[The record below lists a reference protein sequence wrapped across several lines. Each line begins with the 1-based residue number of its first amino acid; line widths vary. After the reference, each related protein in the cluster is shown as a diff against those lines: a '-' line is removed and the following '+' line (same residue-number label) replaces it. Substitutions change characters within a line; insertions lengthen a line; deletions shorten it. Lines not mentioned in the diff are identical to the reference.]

1 MKQFFRFFSLLLLA
15 AMTTASAYAERQKP
29 VITNYPVTSWVT
41 DHGYYIYNVGTD
53 KWLSN
58 GEAWGTQSCVV
69 DFEND
74 ASGKK
79 PFTYQ
84 IKNDVQES
92 TTLPEGTYYFWSADV
107 GKNRGWMARIN
118 TDGTSGSTS
127 TCFSDGNAGHFTALK
142 VNWVITDMGGGV
154 FQITVP
160 VDDPNGMYMEGCALG
175 VDPEH
180 YSKAATPTYAL
191 YWDIPA
197 DKAGCQWMFYDA
209 EAFNA
214 ANEIYSVAAPALKE
228 AIEKADAKGID
239 VTAAQA
245 VYDNDNATL
254 EEINAQIKALNDALI
269 KYATAK
275 DPVDVTEKYITNP
288 SPVLNGDGWTMPKG
302 AADFGEGASN
312 GVAEFW
318 NKSGYS
324 IEQTIHLPAGLY
336 KLTAIALSREGHHG
350 YLSAGDYKVELAHVA
365 NSVVNSRA
373 QAKTWFNEGNGV
385 NELFFPMAA
394 EGDITIALTTD
405 TDNGDHWT
413 VWREFKLDYL
423 GNDLEKSYKDAIR
436 MTVSENWADEFATDV
451 TYTQS
456 YFDAVGEAIASV
468 DDIASVDEA
477 VAELANPAPAAAI
490 QNLRDNV
497 AAWDAFSV
505 WYDNM
510 QTKFYSD
517 PIAEGLQPLGNYVNL
532 YDDATDMEDWLLD
545 VAAVWDAYA
554 KALAPVNEE
563 ITTEMLTTNGT
574 EWFDSL
580 YRATVLKILSQEIL
594 PHTDITKGFLA
605 NPDYFSDG
613 GTFAG
618 WTVATGKNKYGRDN
632 GTPTWFN
639 KDTGKYP
646 TLHRVME
653 RWNGD
658 FNIYQDIVLPKTGA
672 YRVSTWGFY
681 RTSDNQT
688 MGATNS
694 AWAVWNAAEGKNE
707 GANTICAFF
716 YADQLQK
723 AFPNICNRTYTRAEI
738 DAIGADYD
746 DETASVGTSR
756 GDLANVYPYDFLLVE
771 GTDDAADASS
781 LYIPNGVYSADY
793 VFTHNPY
800 QESYKIE
807 FAFVGQENQPLR
819 LGIKAE
825 NVGVPAGDIGWTLFD
840 QLQLIYE
847 GGDAE
852 ILAEPL
858 DAFIDQANGLVV
870 KPMDADAKTALTTAI
885 SDGTTAAAAAD
896 GNAML
901 KAYIDLDKAIAAAN
915 TSIEAYEKLVKAQTT
930 LAEAIAEFSAT
941 ASDDA
946 VSEANGLKA
955 TLDAGIADGTIALEN
970 VQETVDDVATA
981 VAKLQIPD
989 FDKKAYPYDLTF
1001 AIKNPKFT
1009 EDLVDGKVPGWQY
1022 NESEDYAAL
1031 SVANGIAEGYV
1042 GGQVDEASG
1051 ERVASKKGFQI
1062 WQTIETLPDG
1072 RPFPAGVYEIHAQG
1086 VARLCAN
1093 DSNVALGFA
1102 DPDANVRQEALNAHL
1117 DQIAQFY
1124 ANGVQTTIC
1133 NLYELP
1139 ASKDEKDL
1147 LSNNLDISD
1156 WYQISFVDDV
1166 DENTGEPRVYYIANN
1181 RSQLAQRFAHSRYN
1195 DDGEV
1200 DAELTKKSP
1209 WYDNTIKFAVAED
1222 GKITFGW
1229 GTDNA
1234 APDTWA
1240 PMTNFRLFMIA
1251 GTDDPSYEEMLTG
1264 ISIQENNVAGSAV
1277 KAIYSI
1283 DGRQVNGLQR
1293 GINIVKTNG
1302 AVKKV
1307 IVK

>member
-53 KWLSN
+53 KFLSM

-74 ASGKK
+74 ASGNK

-84 IKNDVQES
+84 IKSDTN
-92 TTLPEGTYYFWSADV
+92 LPEGTYAFKSADA
-107 GKNRGWMARIN
+107 KNAGWLFRTN
-118 TDGTSGSTS
+118 SDGTSGNTS
-127 TCFSDGNAGHFTALK
+127 TCFSDGAEAKLTSGT
-142 VNWVITDMGGGV
+142 VSWVITDMGEGI
-154 FQITVP
+154 FQISVP
-160 VDDPNGMYMEGCALG
+160 TTDGMYIEGCALG
-175 VDPEH
+175 VDPDEH
-180 YSKAATPTYAL
+180 YSKVGTPTYAV
-191 YWDIPA
+191 YWDIEA
-197 DKAGCQWMFYDA
+197 TKAGCQWMFYDA
-209 EAFNA
+209 DAYNV

-228 AIEKADAKGID
+228 AIEKAQANSID

-245 VYDNDNATL
+245 VYDNDNATV

-269 KYATAK
+269 QYATAK

-288 SPVLNGDGWTMPKG
+288 TAVAHKALPGGWEGDV
-302 AADFGEGASN
+302 FGDSSDNVSEY
-312 GVAEFW
+312 W
-318 NKSGYS
+318 NKAAATFH
-324 IEQTIHLPAGLY
+324 QTITLPAGLY

-350 YLSAGDYKVELAHVA
+350 YLFAGDYKVELAHVA
-365 NSVVNSRA
+365 NTVVNSRS
-373 QAKTWFNEGNGV
+373 QANTWFNEGNGV
-385 NELFFPMAA
+385 NELYFPMAEDGQISIGILA
-394 EGDITIALTTD
+394 DA
-405 TDNGDHWT
+405 DNGDHWT
-413 VWREFKLDYL
+413 VWRSFKLDYL

-456 YFDAVGEAIASV
+456 YFDAVGAAIASV

-497 AAWDAFSV
+497 AAWEAFSI

-510 QTKFYSD
+510 QSKFYTD
-517 PIAEGLQPLGNYVNL
+517 PIAEGLGAMGDFVGV
-532 YDDATDMEDWLLD
+532 YDKATDMEDWLID
-545 VAAVWDAYA
+545 VAAVWDGYA
-554 KALAPVNEE
+554 KKLAPVNEE

-580 YRATVLKILSQEIL
+580 YRATVLEILSQEIL

-694 AWAVWNAAEGKNE
+694 AWAVWNAAGGKNE

-746 DETASVGTSR
+746 AETASVGTSR

-793 VFTHNPY
+793 VFTHDPY
-800 QESYKIE
+800 QKSYKIE

-858 DAFIDQANGLVV
+858 DAFIQQANGLVV

-885 SDGTTAAAAAD
+885 SGGTTAAADAD

-901 KAYIDLDKAIAAAN
+901 AAYIALDKAIAAAN

-930 LAEAIAEFSAT
+930 LAEAITEFSAT

-955 TLDAGIADGTIALEN
+955 TLDAGIEDGTIALEK
-970 VQETVDDVATA
+970 VQETVDEVATA

-989 FDKKAYPYDLTF
+989 FNKKAYPYDLTF

-1022 NESEDYAAL
+1022 NESEDYVAL

-1124 ANGVQTTIC
+1124 ANRVKTTIC
-1133 NLYELP
+1133 NPYELP

-1156 WYQISFVDDV
+1156 WYKISFVDDV

-1200 DAELTKKSP
+1200 DAELTKESP

-1240 PMTNFRLFMIA
+1240 PMTNFRLFMTG

-1293 GINIVKTNG
+1293 GLNIVKTNG

>member
-15 AMTTASAYAERQKP
+15 VMTTASAYAERQKP
-29 VITNYPVTSWVT
+29 VITDFPATFAA
-41 DHGYYIYNVGTD
+41 DHGFYIYNVATD
-53 KWLSN
+53 KFLSK

-74 ASGKK
+74 ASGNK
-79 PFTYQ
+79 PFVYQ
-84 IKNDVQES
+84 FKNDVQES
-92 TTLPEGTYYFWSADV
+92 TTLPEGTYYLWSKDAG
-107 GKNRGWMARIN
+107 GKGWMSRIN
-118 TDGTSGSTS
+118 TDSKAGSTS
-127 TCFSDGNAGHFTALK
+127 TCFSDGNAAHFTAFKTNWK
-142 VNWVITDMGGGV
+142 VTDMGEGIYM
-154 FQITVP
+154 ITVP
-160 VDDPNGMYMEGCALG
+160 EDDPNGMYLEGCALG
-175 VDPEH
+175 VNPEH
-180 YSKAATPTYAL
+180 YSNAATPTYAV
-191 YWDIPA
+191 YWDIETSN
-197 DKAGCQWMFYDA
+197 AGTQWMLFDA
-209 EAFNA
+209 EAFNV

-228 AIEKADAKGID
+228 AIEKAQANSID

-254 EEINAQIKALNDALI
+254 EEINEQITLLNDALI
-269 KYATAK
+269 LYATAK

-288 SPVLNGDGWTMPKG
+288 TAVAHKALPGGWEGDV
-302 AADFGEGASN
+302 FGDSSDNVSEY
-312 GVAEFW
+312 W
-318 NKSGYS
+318 NKAAATFH
-324 IEQTIHLPAGLY
+324 QTITLPAGLY

-350 YLSAGDYKVELAHVA
+350 YLFAGDYKVELAHVA
-365 NSVVNSRA
+365 NTVVNSRG
-373 QAKTWFNEGNGV
+373 QANTWFNEGNGV
-385 NELFFPMAA
+385 NELYFPMAEDGQISIGILA
-394 EGDITIALTTD
+394 DA
-405 TDNGDHWT
+405 DNGDHWT
-413 VWREFKLDYL
+413 VWRSFKLDYL

-436 MTVSENWADEFATDV
+436 MTVSEDWADEFATDV

-490 QNLRDNV
+490 QTLRDNV

-510 QTKFYSD
+510 QTKFYVET
-517 PIAEGLQPLGNYVNL
+517 IAEDLKPMGDYIGL
-532 YDDATDMEDWLLD
+532 YDKATDMDDWLLD
-545 VAAVWDAYA
+545 VADVWNGYA
-554 KALAPVNEE
+554 KALAPVDEE
-563 ITTEMLTTNGT
+563 ITTEMLTTDGM

-580 YRATVLKILSQEIL
+580 YRATVLEILSHEIK

-605 NPDYFSDG
+605 NPDYFSNG

-639 KDTGKYP
+639 KDTNKYP

-688 MGATNS
+688 MGAANS
-694 AWAVWNAAEGKNE
+694 AWAVWNAAGGKNE

-858 DAFIDQANGLVV
+858 DAFIDQAKGLVV
-870 KPMDADAKTALTTAI
+870 KPMDADTKTALTKAI
-885 SDGTTAAAAAD
+885 SDGTTAATDAD

-901 KAYIDLDKAIAAAN
+901 AAYIALDKAIAAAN

-930 LAEAIAEFSAT
+930 LAEAITEFSAT
-941 ASDDA
+941 ASDAA

-955 TLDAGIADGTIALEN
+955 TLDAGIEDGTIALEN
-970 VQETVDDVATA
+970 VQETVDEVATV

-989 FDKKAYPYDLTF
+989 FNKKAYPYDLTF

-1124 ANGVQTTIC
+1124 ANGVRTTIC

-1147 LSNNLDISD
+1147 LSNNLDITD
-1156 WYQISFVDDV
+1156 WYEISFVDDV

-1200 DAELTKKSP
+1200 DAELTKESP

-1240 PMTNFRLFMIA
+1240 PMTNFRLFMIG
-1251 GTDDPSYEEMLTG
+1251 GTDDPSYEDMLTG

-1293 GINIVKTNG
+1293 GFNIVKTNG

>member
-15 AMTTASAYAERQKP
+15 VMTTASAYAERQKP
-29 VITNYPVTSWVT
+29 VITDYPATFAA
-41 DHGYYIYNVGTD
+41 DHGFYIYNVATD
-53 KWLSN
+53 KYLSK

-74 ASGKK
+74 ASGNK
-79 PFTYQ
+79 PFVYQ
-84 IKNDVQES
+84 FKNDVQES
-92 TTLPEGTYYFWSADV
+92 TTLPEGTYYLWSKDAG
-107 GKNRGWMARIN
+107 GKGWMSRIN
-118 TDGTSGSTS
+118 TDSKAGSTS
-127 TCFSDGNAGHFTALK
+127 TCFSDGNAAHFTAFKTNWK
-142 VNWVITDMGGGV
+142 VTDMGEGIYM
-154 FQITVP
+154 ITVP
-160 VDDPNGMYMEGCALG
+160 EDDPNGMYLEGCALG
-175 VDPEH
+175 VNPEH
-180 YSKAATPTYAL
+180 YSNAATPTYAV
-191 YWDIPA
+191 YWDIETSN
-197 DKAGCQWMFYDA
+197 AGTQWMLFDA
-209 EAFNA
+209 DAFNA

-228 AIEKADAKGID
+228 AIEKAQANGID

-245 VYDNDNATL
+245 VYNNDNATL
-254 EEINAQIKALNDALI
+254 EEINEQITILNDLLI
-269 KYATAK
+269 QYATAK

-288 SPVLNGDGWTMPKG
+288 APYVNIDGWTAPKG
-302 AADFGEGASN
+302 NPNAFDSGN
-312 GVAEFW
+312 KNAEFW
-318 NKSGYS
+318 NLSGYS
-324 IEQTIHLPAGLY
+324 IEQTITLPAGLY

-350 YLSAGDYKVELAHVA
+350 FLSAGDYKVELAHVS
-365 NSVVNSRA
+365 NSVVNNRT
-373 QAKTWFNEGNGV
+373 QANTWFNEGNGV
-385 NELFFPMAA
+385 NELYFPMA
-394 EGDITIALTTD
+394 EDGQITIALTSD

-436 MTVSENWADEFATDV
+436 MTVSEDWADEFATDV

-497 AAWDAFSV
+497 AAWDAFSI

-510 QTKFYSD
+510 NTKFYVEL
-517 PIAEGLQPLGNYVNL
+517 IAEDLKPMGDYIGL
-532 YDDATDMEDWLLD
+532 YDKATDMDDWLLD
-545 VAAVWDAYA
+545 VAAFWNDYA
-554 KALAPVNEE
+554 KALAPVAED
-563 ITTEMLTTNGT
+563 ITTEMLTTDGM

-580 YRATVLKILSQEIL
+580 YRATVLEILSQEIR

-639 KDTGKYP
+639 KDANKYP

-694 AWAVWNAAEGKNE
+694 AWAVWNAAGGKNE

-793 VFTHNPY
+793 VFTHDPY

-807 FAFVGQENQPLR
+807 FAFVGQEGQPLR

-825 NVGVPAGDIGWTLFD
+825 NTGVPAGDIGWTLFD

-858 DAFIDQANGLVV
+858 DAFIEQAKGLVV
-870 KPMDADAKTALTTAI
+870 KPMDADTKTALTTAI
-885 SDGTTAAAAAD
+885 SDGTTAATDAD

-901 KAYIDLDKAIAAAN
+901 AAYIALDKAIAAAN

-941 ASDDA
+941 ASDAA
-946 VSEANGLKA
+946 VNEANGLKA
-955 TLDAGIADGTIALEN
+955 TLDAGIEDGTIALEN
-970 VQETVDDVATA
+970 VQETVDEVATA

-1022 NESEDYAAL
+1022 IESEDYAAL

-1042 GGQVDEASG
+1042 GETTDEGTG
-1051 ERVASKKGFQI
+1051 ETVASKKGFQI

-1072 RPFPAGVYEIHAQG
+1072 RAFPAGVYEVHAQG
-1086 VARLCAN
+1086 VARYSTN
-1093 DSNVALGFA
+1093 ITNFGLGFA
-1102 DPDANVRQEALNAHL
+1102 DPDPAVRQEALNAHL
-1117 DQIAQFY
+1117 NEIAQFY

-1133 NLYELP
+1133 NPYELP

-1147 LSNNLDISD
+1147 LSNNLDISG
-1156 WYQISFVDDV
+1156 WYEISFDGDVDDI
-1166 DENTGEPRVYYIANN
+1166 TGEPRVYYIAND

-1209 WYDNTIKFAVAED
+1209 WYDNTIRFAVAED

-1234 APDTWA
+1234 APSTWA
-1240 PMTNFRLFMIA
+1240 PMTNFRLFMIG
-1251 GTDDPSYEEMLTG
+1251 GTDDPSYEDMLTG

-1293 GINIVKTNG
+1293 GFNIVKTNG